1 MASKNKSHWQF
12 FICPFL
18 CKRMCLSFPGK
29 MRLRRMFFFSFC
41 YLASCSLSMTCRLT
55 WYVNSA
61 YVTIKLLPLYF
72 LPTFVWFNINQF
84 VFLYNNFLHKIKPS
98 KPCYSWSFNWW
109 RCVYVSP
116 LKNKNKNGR
125 GKQPVNNWSI
135 NRLGQRRW
143 KGKNKFEAHSN
154 KWYFAYIIQP
164 GT

>member
-1 MASKNKSHWQF
+1 MRESF
-12 FICPFL
+12 FYFWSDCFVL
-18 CKRMCLSFPGK
+18 
-29 MRLRRMFFFSFC
+29 
-41 YLASCSLSMTCRLT
+41 MTCRLT
-55 WYVNSA
+55 WYVNA
-61 YVTIKLLPLYF
+61 ACVTKKKVLPLFFSKF

-84 VFLYNNFLHKIKPS
+84 VSSILQFPSNKIKPS

-109 RCVYVSP
+109 RCVYVSL

-125 GKQPVNNWSI
+125 GKQPVSNWSI

-154 KWYFAYIIQP
+154 KWYFAYIIQT